1 MGSYSFTRAKSVT
14 RVESARCT
22 LNFTRILDG
31 QIDPSTPDALIYEP
45 HEDGLKLVGVEFA
58 VLDAGQDAPKFMGAT
73 FQREDEFGVFGLHV
87 WVWRDNPNGLFA
99 ETNPR
104 VSCGA

>member
-1 MGSYSFTRAKSVT
+1 MPIKVTAHSFYSAPHAAQSHAPGDRIIYDETTGALYFDARAHSP
-14 RVESARCT
+14 A
-22 LNFTRILDG
+22 
-31 QIDPSTPDALIYEP
+31 
-45 HEDGLKLVGVEFA
+45 VEFA
-58 VLDAGQDAPKFMGAT
+58 VLDTGQPAPGFLGAT
-73 FQREDEFGVFGLHV
+73 FQREEEFGVFGLHA